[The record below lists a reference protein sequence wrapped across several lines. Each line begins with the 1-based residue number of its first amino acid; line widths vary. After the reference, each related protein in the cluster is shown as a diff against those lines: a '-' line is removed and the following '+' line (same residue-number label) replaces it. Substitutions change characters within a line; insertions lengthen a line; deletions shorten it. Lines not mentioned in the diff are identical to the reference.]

1 MRSNAAPLAALKAQ
15 MLRWNR
21 IGQIFVQP
29 GFTLNKSTAILKI

>member
-1 MRSNAAPLAALKAQ
+1 MRSNVAPLAALRAQ

-29 GFTLNKSTAILKI
+29 GFTLNKSTAILNI